1 MERRVF
7 LLEFVNAD
15 QSPGRIS
22 ESLPFIAGRLS
33 ELGIPLRWLRF
44 AISTTNLFENAS
56 DHVTLSEEEAARLR
70 AALAE
75 FRPTSLICTD
85 ALSPALRAEV
95 LALAPGARLHESFAP
110 ATESL
115 LRLLDRPGFWPRYDW
130 EPGNEAASRKDID
143 NIYLNHLDDCGY
155 RRCTFCLSFAAEPPP
170 QRTPASWYAKQ
181 IEAVARSRAA
191 AGRLPHAVLLSC
203 LSHPDVLDLCLEGLH
218 ERGMDG
224 VKLLMAVRTNQIAS
238 VVRLLRARFARHPD
252 SRIGVG
258 IYASGVESFDGE
270 ELKLYNKGT
279 RPLDGLRAVNDLRE
293 LAADFPDRF
302 SYEGLSFLLFTPWT
316 TLESLEL
323 NYGIIRHLG
332 MGDDRSNLYQ
342 CRLRLHPEI
351 PLTALAEQHGLV
363 VEEEPDPVLVMN
375 RRKLFTAERA
385 WRFADPR
392 VRPVS
397 RLVLRYDLL
406 GTPMADELTRSL
418 ERRLLEADPS
428 WRRRGGD
435 GDFLLGFTLCA
446 IAAARAERE
455 PLDEQTLLERAAALW
470 RAGRASPRA
479 SSARVEAPPER
490 LRSAHPEED
499 RAWVFSFDGTEA
511 AGLIVSE
518 ADDDSVSYDPSTVA
532 GEGRLAD
539 LLRGGRRLL
548 LVPGQ
553 IRIVSGKGGISG
565 VLTVTHGLW
574 WPKRSWHAA
583 EWAELARAAAR
594 PPAAPRPSGEGVVLV
609 EFAALGRFT
618 LGVEFP
624 FLHSW
629 LKRALDVP
637 VLWLRF
643 ALDPAARFGGEESG
657 MSLGEADT
665 KALLDAFRGF
675 PAKRVLFSFRPAE
688 SLWSRIRAEHP
699 SASARFLSDEEVDE
713 EAPAGDPRP
722 AALPSGD
729 AALLRWLGV
738 KPRPGLGSFLESE
751 PDFGFAAGNR
761 EAREMP
767 PLAFVLGGEEC
778 VYRRSVA
785 SNPAYAGVDLAGC
798 RTEGCAFCVSGG
810 RESGDAAPV
819 SAEPAV
825 EGAMRQVHAFYRTY
839 PLPDGGVRPRLRMS
853 GQKLLLEVEALADR
867 MAELKAPPSDLL
879 FDGRIDYLLRLEPRL
894 RKAAERLKGTGHKLH
909 VCLVGLENF
918 SGDELLRLN
927 KGVTPAQNL
936 AAIRALRRVER
947 DHPAEFGFEE
957 HGGLSTILFTPW
969 TSLEDLALNFAVA
982 RHFRLEKLCGKLLTS
997 RVRLYERLPLT
1008 ALARRDGLLVDGYE
1022 DEALDTARRNFYPDE
1037 LAWRF
1042 RHPEV
1047 EAVSRVA
1054 TRMARTPALERD
1066 PLYAKVQTALAGP
1079 RAAGLSYVES
1089 ACALLDRALAHP
1101 GRATPEEL
1109 LASWSG
1115 AAAAGRTAPDP
1126 NPDSDGESDLSALL
1140 RAQREGR
1147 SRVNRQEMLAD
1158 EGAAG
1163 RLAASVRAGG
1173 AFALAVPR
1181 RQHAGAGE
1189 TWDVFFG
1196 PRREDVEEAARLTD
1210 LQYEPGAGKK
1220 KLADARRR
1228 LGELYGYPPCCA
1240 AAFAATDHSSPTANS
1255 WLLLLRRC
1263 EHPGPID
1270 PSLTPY
1276 AGGIKHVPCS
1286 VRCGPSV
1293 ERARGGSDN
1302 PVLFLLDRIDEF
1314 VELVPRSPVGR
1325 TFEFSAGAM
1334 CGADPALRAL
1344 AGGGTIDIGEGIVS
1358 VRRDGARV
1366 ACFPLRAA
1374 VWWHGQAFDPEFWR
1388 ECALEHLE
1396 RREAPAAPPDRRPER
1411 VERAPLRAEPRREA
1425 APPSAALAGIISS
1438 RLSGAARLAGY
1449 AVESV
1454 EPGPG
1459 RYAVVTLKSPAGG
1472 VLVVNVEPREGA
1484 ERFFKAAGDL
1494 AFGYSQATPL
1504 STKEQVAAMAAL
1516 IARLT
1521 ARGRASPSAAEAW
1534 EPGADAWEGR
1544 LRETRDML
1552 AFKPVTKIEP
1562 VREAELKGWRDC
1574 GLPNLVARRRGTSR
1588 VWELFTGRRRE
1599 DVERAAALTARQR
1612 GRASQEGVVEE
1623 LGRLLGYPACCA
1635 RAYAR
1640 QPRAVM
1646 ANSFWSFVANRV
1658 AEPGPV
1664 PPEFSPLNVALE
1676 YFPCS
1681 LSCAASVERSGAVLA
1696 ASPTLAA
1703 RVEPARWRNP
1713 FLLVLGEQG
1722 SGVELICDGEPDA
1735 RIRYRAGEV
1744 FGRGADVEAAA
1755 AGDELVLGE
1764 GSVSILRGGRTLAD
1778 LSGRAF
1784 VWWHRKA
1791 FQAEHWRAAPALR
1804 AAPERSPRKP
1814 PRDRA
1819 ALSRAL
1825 AAVDAE
1831 FERRVGVPCRGRRV
1845 KDRLAVTIAGRS
1857 WELIL
1862 ETGGDGPAFARAG
1875 ALRVCVK
1882 GRRKMSPAE
1891 EKRLKAYA
1899 LLLARRGDEL
1909 AGALS
1914 REETGRKRRPK

>member
-1 MERRVF
+1 MDRRVF

-22 ESLPFIAGRLS
+22 ESLPFVAGRLS
-33 ELGIPLRWLRF
+33 GLGIPLRWLRF
-44 AISTTNLFENAS
+44 AISTTNLFENGS
-56 DHVTLSEEEAARLR
+56 DHVTLSREESARLLG
-70 AALAE
+70 ALAE
-75 FRPTSLICTD
+75 FRPTSLISTD
-85 ALSPALRAEV
+85 SLSPALRAEV
-95 LALAPGARLHESFAP
+95 LSAAPGVRLHESFSP

-115 LRLLDRPGFWPRYDW
+115 LRLLDLPGFWPRYDW
-130 EPGNEAASRKDID
+130 EPANAAAGRKEID
-143 NIYLNHLDDCGY
+143 NIYLNHLEDCGY
-155 RRCTFCLSFAAEPPP
+155 RRCTFCLSFAPESPPP
-170 QRTPASWYAKQ
+170 RTPAAWLEKQ
-181 IEAVARSRAA
+181 IEAVSRSRSGAE
-191 AGRLPHAVLLSC
+191 RLPNAVLLSC
-203 LSHPDVLDLCLEGLH
+203 LPHPDVLELCLEGLRS
-218 ERGMDG
+218 RGMDG
-224 VKLLMAVRTNQIAS
+224 VKLLMAVRTNQIPA
-238 VVRLLRARFARHPD
+238 VVRLLRKAFARHPD
-252 SRIGVG
+252 SRTAVG
-258 IYASGVESFDGE
+258 IYASGIESFDGDD
-270 ELKLYNKGT
+270 LRLYNKGT

-316 TLESLEL
+316 TLEGLEL
-323 NYGIIRHLG
+323 NYAIIRHLG
-332 MGDDRSNLYQ
+332 LGDDRSNLYQ

-351 PLTALAEQHGLV
+351 PLTSLAEQHGLV
-363 VEEEPDPVLVMN
+363 VDEEPDPVLVMN

-406 GTPMADELTRSL
+406 GTPMADDLTRSL

-446 IAAARAERE
+446 IAAARAEDE
-455 PLDEQTLLERAAALW
+455 PLDEEALLERAASLW
-470 RAGRASPRA
+470 RSGRASAPPASPRL
-479 SSARVEAPPER
+479 EAPPER
-490 LRSAHPEED
+490 FLAAHPGED
-499 RAWVFSFDGTEA
+499 RAWVFSFDGAEA
-511 AGLIVSE
+511 AGVTVE
-518 ADDDSVSYDPSTVA
+518 QADDDSVTYDPRSVV
-532 GEGRLAD
+532 GDGRLAD

-553 IRIVSGKGGISG
+553 IRIVSGKGEVAG
-565 VLTVTHGLW
+565 VLTLTHGLW
-574 WPKRSWHAA
+574 WPRRTWHAA
-583 EWAELARAAAR
+583 EWAELSRAAR
-594 PPAAPRPSGEGVVLV
+594 RSPPARRPSGEGVLLV

-624 FLHSW
+624 FIHSW
-629 LKRALDVP
+629 VKRVLDAP

-643 ALDPAARFGGEESG
+643 ALDPAARFGGGESG
-657 MSLGEADT
+657 MSLSEGDLKVLLERT
-665 KALLDAFRGF
+665 KDF
-675 PAKRVLFSFRPAE
+675 PARRVLFSFRPAD
-688 SLWSRIRAEHP
+688 SLWGRIQAAHP
-699 SASARFLSDEEVDE
+699 GASARFLSDEEVRA
-713 EAPAGDPRP
+713 EAPAEDPRP

-729 AALLRWLGV
+729 VALLRWLGV
-738 KPRPGLGSFLESE
+738 MPRAGMPSFLEAE

-767 PLAFVLGGEEC
+767 PLAFVIGGEEC

-810 RESGDAAPV
+810 REPGDA
-819 SAEPAV
+819 EPMTAASAV
-825 EGAMRQVHAFYRTY
+825 EGAMRQILAFYRTY

-853 GQKLLLEVEALADR
+853 GQQLLLEVEALAAR
-867 MAELKAPPSDLL
+867 MTELKAPPTDLL

-894 RKAAERLKGTGHKLH
+894 RAAAGRLKGTGHKIH

-936 AAIRALRRVER
+936 AAIRALRRIER

-1008 ALARRDGLLVDGYE
+1008 ALARRDGLLVDGYD

-1054 TRMARTPALERD
+1054 TRMAESPALERD
-1066 PLYAKVQTALAGP
+1066 RLYMKVQEALAGP
-1079 RAAGLSYVES
+1079 RAAGLSYVET
-1089 ACALLDRALAHP
+1089 ACALLERALAHP
-1101 GRATPEEL
+1101 GPATPEEL
-1109 LASWSG
+1109 LSSLSSRASSRP
-1115 AAAAGRTAPDP
+1115 AEPDP
-1126 NPDSDGESDLSALL
+1126 NPDSGAESDLSALL

-1147 SRVNRQEMLAD
+1147 CRVNRQEMLPD
-1158 EGAAG
+1158 EDAAA
-1163 RLAASVRAGG
+1163 RLAASVRSRG

-1196 PRREDVEEAARLTD
+1196 PSRKDVEEAARLTD
-1210 LQYEPGAGKK
+1210 LQYEPGAGRKR
-1220 KLADARRR
+1220 LAGARRR

-1240 AAFAATDHSSPTANS
+1240 AAFAAAEHASPCANS

-1270 PSLTPY
+1270 PALTPY
-1276 AGGIKHVPCS
+1276 VGGIKHVPCS
-1286 VRCGPSV
+1286 ARCEASV
-1293 ERARGGSDN
+1293 ARTRGGSDN

-1334 CGADPALRAL
+1334 CGEDPALRAL
-1344 AGGGTIDIGEGIVS
+1344 AGGGTIDIGEGIIS
-1358 VRRDGARV
+1358 VRREGVRV
-1366 ACFPLRAA
+1366 ACLPLRAA
-1374 VWWHGQAFDPEFWR
+1374 VWWHGEAFDPDFWR

-1396 RREAPAAPPDRRPER
+1396 RREAPAAPRAE
-1411 VERAPLRAEPRREA
+1411 ERAEREVPPPSPAPVRAE
-1425 APPSAALAGIISS
+1425 APPSAALAERVRE
-1438 RLSGAARLAGY
+1438 RLRGAALGAY
-1449 AVESV
+1449 AAASV

-1459 RYAVVTLKSPAGG
+1459 RYAVVTLRSPDGG
-1472 VLVVNVEPREGA
+1472 ILVVNVEPREGA
-1484 ERFFKAAGDL
+1484 ERYFKAAGGL
-1494 AFGYSQATPL
+1494 AFGYSQDTPL
-1504 STKEQVAAMAAL
+1504 RTKEQAAAMAAL

-1521 ARGRASPSAAEAW
+1521 ARRRPSPSADEAW
-1534 EPGADAWEGR
+1534 EPGAGAWEGR
-1544 LRETRDML
+1544 LQEIRDML
-1552 AFKPVTKIEP
+1552 PFKPVTKIEP
-1562 VREAELKGWRDC
+1562 VSGGELEAWRAG

-1588 VWELFTGRRRE
+1588 VWELFTGSRRA

-1612 GRASQEGVVEE
+1612 GRGDQRGVVED

-1635 RAYAR
+1635 SAYAR
-1640 QPRAVM
+1640 QSRAVM
-1646 ANSFWSFVANRV
+1646 ANSFWSYVANRV

-1664 PPEFSPLNVALE
+1664 PPEFSPLNVSLE

-1681 LSCAASVERSGAVLA
+1681 LRCSATVDRTRAVLA

-1703 RVEPARWRNP
+1703 RVDPARWRNP

-1722 SGVELICDGEPDA
+1722 AGVELILEGEPGA
-1735 RIRYRAGEV
+1735 AVRYRAGEV

-1755 AGDELVLGE
+1755 AGDELVLGARTVE
-1764 GSVSILRGGRTLAD
+1764 VRRDGRTVAD

-1784 VWWHRKA
+1784 IWWHRRA
-1791 FQAEHWRAAPALR
+1791 FQEEFWKGAPELR
-1804 AAPERSPRKP
+1804 ASPEPEPRRAEPERPCL
-1814 PRDRA
+1814 A
-1819 ALSRAL
+1819 RAL

-1862 ETGGDGPAFARAG
+1862 EAGGEGPAFARAG
-1875 ALRVCVK
+1875 GLRVCVR
-1882 GRRKMSPAE
+1882 GRGKMSAVE

-1899 LLLARRGDEL
+1899 LLLARDGRGL
-1909 AGALS
+1909 AEAMA
-1914 REETGRKRRPK
+1914 RKDPARKRRRK

>member
-85 ALSPALRAEV
+85 GLSPALRAEV

-224 VKLLMAVRTNQIAS
+224 VKLLMAVRTNQISS
-238 VVRLLRARFARHPD
+238 VVRLLRARFAKHPD

-363 VEEEPDPVLVMN
+363 VAEETDPVLVMN

-406 GTPMADELTRSL
+406 GTPMADGLTRSL

-455 PLDEQTLLERAAALW
+455 PLDEEALLERAAALW
-470 RAGRASPRA
+470 RAGRAPARVPA
-479 SSARVEAPPER
+479 ARVEAPPES
-490 LRSAHPEED
+490 LLAAHPEED

-511 AGLIVSE
+511 AGLIVAES
-518 ADDDSVSYDPSTVA
+518 DDDSVSYDPASVA
-532 GEGRLAD
+532 GEGRLAG
-539 LLRGGRRLL
+539 LLREGRRLL

-553 IRIVSGKGGISG
+553 IRIVSGKGEISG

-574 WPKRSWHAA
+574 WRRRTWHAA

-594 PPAAPRPSGEGVVLV
+594 TPAAPRPSGEGVVLV

-629 LKRALDVP
+629 LKRVLDMP
-637 VLWLRF
+637 VLWVRF

-657 MSLGEADT
+657 MALGEGDR
-665 KALLDAFRGF
+665 KALLDAIGEF
-675 PAKRVLFSFRPAE
+675 PAKRVLFSFRPAD
-688 SLWSRIRAEHP
+688 SLWSLVRAAHP
-699 SASARFLSDEEVDE
+699 SASARFLSDEEVAE
-713 EAPAGDPRP
+713 EAAAGDPRP
-722 AALPSGD
+722 APLPSGD

-738 KPRPGLGSFLESE
+738 KPRAGLGSYLESE
-751 PDFGFAAGNR
+751 PDFGFVAGNR
-761 EAREMP
+761 EAREMA
-767 PLAFVLGGEEC
+767 PLAFVIGGEEC
-778 VYRRSVA
+778 VYRRSVSA
-785 SNPAYAGVDLAGC
+785 NPAYAGVDLAGC

-810 RESGDAAPV
+810 RESGDAAPPT
-819 SAEPAV
+819 AGAAV
-825 EGAMRQVHAFYRTY
+825 EGALRQILAFYRTY
-839 PLPDGGVRPRLRMS
+839 PLSDGGARPRLRMS
-853 GQKLLLEVEALADR
+853 GQQLLLEAETLAAR

-894 RKAAERLKGTGHKLH
+894 RRAAELLKGTGHKLH

-936 AAIRALRRVER
+936 AAIRALRRIER

-1054 TRMARTPALERD
+1054 TRMAETPALERD
-1066 PLYAKVQTALAGP
+1066 PLYAKVQEALAGP
-1079 RAAGLSYVES
+1079 RAAGLSYVET
-1089 ACALLDRALAHP
+1089 ACALLDRALAQP
-1101 GRATPEEL
+1101 GPATPEEL

-1115 AAAAGRTAPDP
+1115 PSSSRPEAPDP
-1126 NPDSDGESDLSALL
+1126 NPDSDAEPDLSSLL

-1158 EGAAG
+1158 EAAAA
-1163 RLAASVRAGG
+1163 RLAASVRARG
-1173 AFALAVPR
+1173 AFAVAVPR
-1181 RQHAGAGE
+1181 RQRSGAEE

-1210 LQYEPGAGKK
+1210 VQYEPGAGKK
-1220 KLADARRR
+1220 KLAGARRR

-1240 AAFAATDHSSPTANS
+1240 AAFAAADHSSPTANA

-1263 EHPGPID
+1263 EHPGPIE
-1270 PSLTPY
+1270 PALTPY

-1286 VRCGPSV
+1286 VRCAPSV

-1325 TFEFSAGAM
+1325 TFQFSAGAM
-1334 CGADPALRAL
+1334 CGEDPALRAL
-1344 AGGGTIDIGEGIVS
+1344 AGGGTIDIGEGLIS

-1396 RREAPAAPPDRRPER
+1396 RREAPAPAPER
-1411 VERAPLRAEPRREA
+1411 VERAAPRAEPRREA
-1425 APPSAALAGIISS
+1425 APPSAALAERLRA
-1438 RLSGAARLAGY
+1438 RLSGAAFGSY
-1449 AVESV
+1449 AAASV

-1459 RYAVVTLKSPAGG
+1459 RYAVVTLKSPEGG

-1494 AFGYSQATPL
+1494 AFGYSEATPL
-1504 STKEQVAAMAAL
+1504 RTKEQVAAMAAL

-1521 ARGRASPSAAEAW
+1521 ARVRPSPNAAEAW
-1534 EPGADAWEGR
+1534 EPGADAWDGR
-1544 LRETRDML
+1544 LRETRDLL
-1552 AFKPVTKIEP
+1552 AIKPVTKIEP
-1562 VREAELKGWRDC
+1562 VHDSELEGWRSAD
-1574 GLPNLVARRRGTSR
+1574 LPNLVARRRGSSR

-1599 DVERAAALTARQR
+1599 DVERAAALTTKQR

-1658 AEPGPV
+1658 AAPGPV

-1676 YFPCS
+1676 YVPCS
-1681 LSCAASVERSGAVLA
+1681 LACSASLERGRAVLA
-1696 ASPTLAA
+1696 ASPTLSA
-1703 RVEPARWRNP
+1703 RVEPSRWRNP
-1713 FLLVLGEQG
+1713 FLLLLGEQG
-1722 SGVELICDGEPDA
+1722 AGVELLAEGEPGE
-1735 RIRYRAGEV
+1735 RFRYRAGEV
-1744 FGRGADVEAAA
+1744 FGRGADAEAAA
-1755 AGDELVLGE
+1755 AGDELVLGDAA
-1764 GSVSILRGGRTLAD
+1764 VAVLRGGRHLAD

-1784 VWWHRKA
+1784 LWWHGKA
-1791 FQAEHWRAAPALR
+1791 FQTESWRAAPALR
-1804 AAPERSPRKP
+1804 SVPEPAARRAPE
-1814 PRDRA
+1814 DRA
-1819 ALSRAL
+1819 SRARAL
-1825 AAVDAE
+1825 AEVDAE
-1831 FERRVGVPCRGRRV
+1831 FERRSGVPCRGRRV
-1845 KDRLAVTIAGRS
+1845 KDRLTVTIAGRS
-1857 WELIL
+1857 WELVL
-1862 ETGGDGPAFARAG
+1862 ETDGDGPAFARAG
-1875 ALRVCVK
+1875 SLRVCVK

-1899 LLLARRGDEL
+1899 LLLARK
-1909 AGALS
+1909 
-1914 REETGRKRRPK
+1914 ETGRERRPK